1 MTLQLK
7 LVYTTSF
14 RYVSDHAYDGY
25 KALCQRK
32 LLQIQ
37 SLELPLARCYPPN
50 ILEWRSN
57 RKRVNMALPLNFAD
71 GETTTVE
78 VDSWSTGED
87 LAGYAIRTRGRPACF
102 GYFCVIYFFYIN
114 ANSSSLRISGS
125 QECNGW
131 SVVLA
136 MDEGPTKEAMG
147 CDYVMDLIS
156 EMEIAPAFPVCK
168 NSFLMSHDKNM
179 SKVTSC

>member
-1 MTLQLK
+1 M
-7 LVYTTSF
+7 
-14 RYVSDHAYDGY
+14 SDHAYDGY

-50 ILEWRSN
+50 VLEWRSN
-57 RKRVNMALPLNFAD
+57 RKRVNMALPLHFSD
-71 GETTTVE
+71 GEITTVQ

-87 LAGYAIRTRGRPACF
+87 LAGYAIRNRGKERF
-102 GYFCVIYFFYIN
+102 GFFLGRGDFFPRF
-114 ANSSSLRISGS
+114 SPRILKEMLATGI
-125 QECNGW
+125 QEWNGW
-131 SVVLA
+131 SVILST
-136 MDEGPTKEAMG
+136 DEGPTKEAMG

-168 NSFLMSHDKNM
+168 NSFLMSHDINPP
-179 SKVTSC
+179 KVIYLLN